1 MLYTGADALNRKGVI
16 REELWPSHYRNRESS
31 VHRQAAQPHLEDCGI
46 YRMRWWAGRDPQPA
60 AQGPRGPKQG
70 GLRSAAVPRRGTGLE
85 GPLWAS
91 HGGGRRASDGGA
103 RRGAVV
109 GATPSGLVMSPGDVR
124 AEP

>member
-16 REELWPSHYRNRESS
+16 REELWPSHFRNRESS

-70 GLRSAAVPRRGTGLE
+70 GLRSAAVPKAGARVWKALYGLLTEGAAGPATGALGVGPSS
-85 GPLWAS
+85 GPLPPAW
-91 HGGGRRASDGGA
+91 
-103 RRGAVV
+103 
-109 GATPSGLVMSPGDVR
+109 
-124 AEP
+124 